1 MAAAGEDFSKE
12 TAVAAARPS
21 RAAMSARARVR
32 SFALKKS
39 GDQARLACVC
49 VDCDGGGG
57 GAGLKEMGGEREEG
71 GEGERQRDFFFKK
84 KKFRFPFLSLSLSSH
99 RQLRPIEDQREA
111 PGPGFKGLD
120 RRDSHHDVLRCVCAV
135 GFYVV

>member
-57 GAGLKEMGGEREEG
+57 GAGLKEMGGERDAG
-71 GEGERQRDFFFKK
+71 LGRDFTEIEGKRKK
-84 KKFRFPFLSLSLSSH
+84 S
-99 RQLRPIEDQREA
+99 
-111 PGPGFKGLD
+111 GGW
-120 RRDSHHDVLRCVCAV
+120 
-135 GFYVV
+135 

>member
-84 KKFRFPFLSLSLSSH
+84 KKVSFSFSLSLSFFSPPTAPH
-99 RQLRPIEDQREA
+99 RGPEGG
-111 PGPGFKGLD
+111 PGPRL
-120 RRDSHHDVLRCVCAV
+120 
-135 GFYVV
+135 